1 MRMRRLGNA
10 MRALLAGALGALLL
24 PGAAL
29 AGPGICD
36 GSVVVTEQVPVF
48 AECDARVS
56 DVSVLPGQIVQQGD
70 ALMAL
75 DVEQVFAH
83 ADGTVADVE
92 VEAGQPASGKVLSV
106 APVSRYSIVCSLSE
120 ADDDDPRSMLLRM
133 GQTVYVKCKK
143 DGSHKAIARV
153 TSMQGELYTLEALGG
168 ELYMGEAVYIY
179 SSDEFERDKRVGIGT
194 VIPVATDDYDTQGCI
209 TRMCV
214 SPGDIV
220 ERGQLLY
227 EYLPA
232 SGAPS
237 EQSPVIVSP
246 ASGIIADISA
256 DEGAQVSKGASVM
269 TIAPL
274 DSLRISVLLSDEDA
288 QYVEAGDGVSVLLP
302 WQHGEEALLGQVES
316 ISPVSESD
324 KAQSE
329 ARQQQIAA
337 QNSAAL
343 QAQAGMQGN
352 AALQAQAGMQ
362 NSAAL
367 QAQAGMQGN
376 AALQAQAGMQNS
388 AALQAQAGMQGN
400 AMLQAQYGMQNNA
413 ALQAQAGMQNNAA
426 LQAQAGMQ
434 SSAASQSQFV
444 DDTAYYEVLIRLSD
458 VSQLRI
464 GMSATV
470 AFADK

>member
-1 MRMRRLGNA
+1 MRRFGNA
-10 MRALLAGALGALLL
+10 LRALLAGAVGAILL

-36 GSVVVTEQVPVF
+36 GSVVATEQVSVF
-48 AECDARVS
+48 AECDARVN
-56 DVSVLPGQIVQQGD
+56 DVPVLPGQIVHPGD
-70 ALMAL
+70 ALIAL

-120 ADDDDPRSMLLRM
+120 ADDDDPRNMLLRM
-133 GQTVYVKCKK
+133 GQNVYVKCKK

-153 TSMQGELYTLEALGG
+153 ISMHGELYTLETLGG

-179 SSDEFERDKRVGIGT
+179 SSDEFERDQRVGIGT
-194 VIPVATDDYDTQGCI
+194 VIPVATDDYDAQGCV

-214 SPGDIV
+214 SPGDVV

-232 SGAPS
+232 SGAS
-237 EQSPVIVSP
+237 GGQSPVIVSP
-246 ASGIIADISA
+246 ASGIISDISA
-256 DEGAQVSKGASVM
+256 DEGARVSKGASVM

-274 DSLRISVLLSDEDA
+274 DSLRVSVLLSEEDV
-288 QYVEAGDGVSVLLP
+288 QGVEAGDNVSVLLP
-302 WQHGEEALLGQVES
+302 WQRGEDALPGRVES
-316 ISPVSESD
+316 ISPVSEAD
-324 KAQSE
+324 KAQSK
-329 ARQQQIAA
+329 ARQQQISEQSSAA
-337 QNSAAL
+337 LQAQAGMQSSAAL
-343 QAQAGMQGN
+343 QAQAGMQGS

-367 QAQAGMQGN
+367 QAQAGMQN
-376 AALQAQAGMQNS
+376 SASLQAQAGMQNS
-388 AALQAQAGMQGN
+388 AS
-400 AMLQAQYGMQNNA
+400 
-413 ALQAQAGMQNNAA
+413 LQAQAGMQNNAA
-426 LQAQAGMQ
+426 LQAQYGMQ
-434 SSAASQSQFV
+434 GNAASQAQAV
-444 DDTAYYEVLIRLSD
+444 DDTAYYEVLISLSD